1 MLVQASH
8 FARLSTETTM
18 TDQID
23 APARAKALK
32 PTKAAIVGKLLSR
45 PRGASLSDITG
56 ATGWQAHSIR
66 AFLTGLR
73 KKGVNLEREQRR
85 DGATGYRIVKAGAA
99 VTIAAEPATTNA

>member
-1 MLVQASH
+1 
-8 FARLSTETTM
+8 M
-18 TDQID
+18 TDQTD
-23 APARAKALK
+23 APIHAKTYK

-45 PRGASLSDITG
+45 PRGASLGDITA

-85 DGATGYRIVKAGAA
+85 DGATGYRIVKPGS
-99 VTIAAEPATTNA
+99 VMTTVEAEIIDA

>member
-1 MLVQASH
+1 
-8 FARLSTETTM
+8 M
-18 TDQID
+18 TDQTD
-23 APARAKALK
+23 ALIQAKTNK

-45 PRGASLSDITG
+45 PRGASLGDIAA

-85 DGATGYRIVKAGAA
+85 DGATGYRIIKPGTVTTAA
-99 VTIAAEPATTNA
+99 KPASIDA

>member
-1 MLVQASH
+1 
-8 FARLSTETTM
+8 M

-23 APARAKALK
+23 TPIQGKTSK
-32 PTKAAIVGKLLSR
+32 PTKAFIVGKLLGR
-45 PRGASLSDITG
+45 LRGASLGDITA

-85 DGATGYRIVKAGAA
+85 DGAMGYRIVKPDS
-99 VTIAAEPATTNA
+99 VTTTVVKSATVDA